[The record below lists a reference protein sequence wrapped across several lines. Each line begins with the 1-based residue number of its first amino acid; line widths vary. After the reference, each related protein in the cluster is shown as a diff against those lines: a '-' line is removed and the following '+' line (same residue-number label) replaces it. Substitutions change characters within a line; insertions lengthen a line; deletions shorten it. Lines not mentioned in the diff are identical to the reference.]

1 MPQLS
6 KALHWPSMNGEIS
19 GRIPLVRYGNRELTF
34 DGDLVAKVFD
44 GSVTGSHIVLRNP
57 LGPWPS
63 LSADVLARGLDLD
76 LVTHTFA
83 FGSMTG
89 RIDVDVRGLQLFDWS
104 PVAFDARLYTTPGD
118 RSPHRI
124 SQNAV
129 TRIAGL
135 GGAAGA
141 VKAALESGVLKFFHT
156 FHYGRIGIG
165 CRLQNEVCAMSGAA
179 PAPGGGYYL
188 VAGSGVPRLDI
199 IGNVRRVDWQR
210 LIGQI
215 AEGMR
220 ERDFVVN
227 TGRK

>member
-1 MPQLS
+1 
-6 KALHWPSMNGEIS
+6 MNGEIS
-19 GRIPLVRYGNRELTF
+19 GRIPLVRYRERELTL

-44 GSVTGSHIVLRNP
+44 GTITGSHIVLQQP
-57 LGPWPS
+57 LGPWPT
-63 LSADVLARGLDLD
+63 LTADVFARGLDLD

-89 RIDVDVRGLQLFDWS
+89 RVDVDARELKLFNWS

-118 RSPHRI
+118 RSAHLI

-141 VKAALESGVLKFFHT
+141 MKAALGSGVLEFFHT
-156 FHYGRIGIG
+156 FHYNRIGVG
-165 CRLQNEVCAMSGAA
+165 CRLRNEVCTMSGTG

-188 VAGSGVPRLDI
+188 VKGSGVPRLDI
-199 IGNVRRVDWQR
+199 IGNVQRVDWPR
-210 LIGQI
+210 LMGQI
-215 AEGMR
+215 EEGMR
-220 ERDFVVN
+220 ERDVVVN
-227 TGRK
+227 TGGH